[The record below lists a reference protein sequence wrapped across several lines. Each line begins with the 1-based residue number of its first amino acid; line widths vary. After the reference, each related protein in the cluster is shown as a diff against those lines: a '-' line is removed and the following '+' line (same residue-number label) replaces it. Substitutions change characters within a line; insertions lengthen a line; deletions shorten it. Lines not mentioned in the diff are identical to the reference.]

1 MWTTLP
7 LVLAGLM
14 GAAGV
19 VLAALA
25 AHAAKGAGLDSA
37 SQMLLIH
44 AAAVLG
50 AGALMASGRLWNA
63 AAYLAI
69 AGWIVGG
76 VLFAGDIALRALA
89 GQRLFPMAAPTGGTL
104 LIAAWLIFALAA
116 AASRRS

>member
-1 MWTTLP
+1 MWTFLP

-25 AHAAKGAGLDSA
+25 AHAAPGTGLDGA
-37 SQMLLIH
+37 SRMLLIH
-44 AAAVLG
+44 AVAILAVAAL
-50 AGALMASGRLWNA
+50 AASGRLWNA
-63 AAYLAI
+63 AAHLAT

-76 VLFAGDIALRALA
+76 VLFAGDIALRALT
-89 GQRLFPMAAPTGGTL
+89 GHRLFPMAAPTGGTL

>member
-1 MWTTLP
+1 MLTTLP

-25 AHAAKGAGLDSA
+25 AHSAPGAGLDGA

-44 AAAVLG
+44 AVAILG
-50 AGALMASGRLWNA
+50 TSALMSVDRVWEVA
-63 AAYLAI
+63 AGLAI
-69 AGWIVGG
+69 LGWILGG
-76 VLFAGDIALRALA
+76 ALFAGDVSLRAFT
-89 GQRLFPMAAPTGGTL
+89 GHRLFPMAAPTGGTL

-116 AASRRS
+116 VVGRK